1 MSRCKSNTYR
11 TNGGCTLKTLSF
23 VYKKIIHIDS
33 RTVRLIS
40 QCLPDKEKFAENFGE
55 FLMHLLFGAARGDE
69 GLSADF
75 RISNSLGIMIGIVR
89 LDDAF
94 LVSLPIFCGG
104 SNPVREG
111 LLKMTL
117 LCFHPV
123 VQSAEKRQRELSNM
137 LKKR

>member
-1 MSRCKSNTYR
+1 
-11 TNGGCTLKTLSF
+11 
-23 VYKKIIHIDS
+23 
-33 RTVRLIS
+33 
-40 QCLPDKEKFAENFGE
+40 
-55 FLMHLLFGAARGDE
+55 MHLLFGAARGDE